1 MTNTNDFRRY
11 SYQTDASYAL
21 NAFSVQRS
29 SHLPELKPE
38 ADERFKVRENK
49 KVKSTA
55 ELKRE
60 QKLAFA
66 KMVKIAVVAVICLAM
81 VGLVINSLA
90 QKNELTRQISE
101 MQEEIENAQS
111 ENISL
116 QSELDSLVSMSMID
130 QYAVEKLGMKKV
142 KSNQVQ
148 YMDVSEY
155 KAAREKNIN
164 KQSPAKTA
172 EQLSNK

>member
-21 NAFSVQRS
+21 NAFSAQRS
-29 SHLPELKPE
+29 SQLPKLKPE
-38 ADERFKVRENK
+38 ADEIFKVRENK

-55 ELKRE
+55 ELKKE

-101 MQEEIENAQS
+101 MQEQIENAQS

-130 QYAVEKLGMKKV
+130 QYAVEKLGMKKI

-148 YMDVSEY
+148 YIDVSEY
-155 KAAREKNIN
+155 KAAREKSIN